1 MPPPGARDQKMRP
14 ATLRTH
20 VTFRTS
26 RFNQTE
32 VRPYFINPNC
42 FGDDRAAWLVSGLH
56 ERGWT
61 DLSEPWQEDWGWQ
74 TSTARGGRK
83 YLISVGSTEEDA
95 PGWLVHVQEHTG
107 LLARLRGKAGPG
119 ALRELLDAIH
129 QVLMTGPEVE
139 HIRWHFEDVFMG
151 DSSAGAREPMSP
163 RTDAEVASRRR
174 RT

>member
-1 MPPPGARDQKMRP
+1 MRP

-26 RFNQTE
+26 RFNQAE

-42 FGDDRAAWLVSGLH
+42 FGDDCAAWLVSKLH
-56 ERGWT
+56 ERGWK
-61 DLSEPWQEDWGWQ
+61 DLSEPWQE
-74 TSTARGGRK
+74 
-83 YLISVGSTEEDA
+83 E
-95 PGWLVHVQEHTG
+95 EHTG
-107 LLARLRGKAGPG
+107 LLARLRAKAGPG

-151 DSSAGAREPMSP
+151 DSSAGEREPASP
-163 RTDAEVASRRR
+163 RTDAEVASRRK